1 MPITVARRGDMK
13 LALLQTG
20 RPPGNLADQFGD
32 YPSMFGEMLGPE
44 FDIESF
50 DAEGGELPDDPDEH
64 RAYLI
69 TGSPAGVYD
78 PLPWIQPLQE
88 FIRGAKDSKLIGIC
102 FGHQIMAE
110 ALGGHVE
117 KSDKG
122 WGAGLHRYD
131 VVRPKRWMDG
141 ETSIAEPAS
150 HQDQVVVQPPNTE
163 VTVQSTFTPYAG
175 LAWTDRPAISFQ
187 FHPEFSPAFAKALI
201 EKRYDIVPD
210 PDAAI
215 ASLDAPND
223 SPRVAAWI
231 RRFLKA

>member
-1 MPITVARRGDMK
+1 MK
-13 LALLQTG
+13 LAILETG
-20 RPPGNLADQFGD
+20 RPPGDLADQFGD
-32 YPSMFGEMLGPE
+32 YPSMFGQMLGPE
-44 FDIESF
+44 FEVRTF
-50 DAEGGELPDDPDEH
+50 DVQSGELPGDPEEH
-64 RAYLI
+64 HAYLI

-78 PLPWIQPLQE
+78 PLPWIEPLQE
-88 FIRGAKDSKLIGIC
+88 FIRGARSMKMVGIC
-102 FGHQIMAE
+102 FGHQVMAG
-110 ALGGHVE
+110 ALGGRVE

-122 WGAGLHRYD
+122 WGAGLHTYS
-131 VVRPKRWMDG
+131 VVRRQPWMDG
-141 ETSIAEPAS
+141 ETCIAEPAS
-150 HQDQVVVQPPNTE
+150 HQDQVVVQPPNTAI
-163 VTVQSTFTPYAG
+163 TVESSFTPFAG

-223 SPRVAAWI
+223 SARVAAWI